1 MKEEQFLLLNKAKE
15 SIKAAKLLLN
25 NDLPDFATTRAYYAM
40 FYVAE
45 AFLLKE
51 GLTYS
56 SHAGVI
62 SAFGKIFAKTK
73 RIPIYF
79 HRYLIEA
86 QQKRTEADY
95 NLKPNITSAEAQD
108 IINKAEQLLDFAEK
122 NIELI

>member
-1 MKEEQFLLLNKAKE
+1 
-15 SIKAAKLLLN
+15 
-25 NDLPDFATTRAYYAM
+25 M
-40 FYVAE
+40 FYIAE

-62 SAFGKIFAKTK
+62 SAFGKQFSKTK
-73 RIPIYF
+73 RIPVNF

-95 NLKPNITSAEAQD
+95 NLKPNITMSEAQD
-108 IINKAEQLLDFAEK
+108 IIDKAKQLLDFANK
-122 NIELI
+122 NIDKI